1 MEIHLLKPK
10 EIIMCI
16 SDEGRRERTWFVF
29 NE

>member
-1 MEIHLLKPK
+1 MEIHLLKQK

-16 SDEGRRERTWFVF
+16 SDERRRERTWFVF